1 MDMYSM
7 YIDVL
12 SLSYMSKLYVQFLF
26 VVILITSQQKNIINN
41 RPSFSCFVK
50 NIEIILSFQRNDRYL
65 LHIFIMPYFIVS
77 LFTLVQYIV
86 CNIVANNIILITLH
100 SIFVLLLKFFHFLYI
115 VLFIFH
121 NII

>member
-1 MDMYSM
+1 M

-65 LHIFIMPYFIVS
+65 LHVFIMPYFIVS